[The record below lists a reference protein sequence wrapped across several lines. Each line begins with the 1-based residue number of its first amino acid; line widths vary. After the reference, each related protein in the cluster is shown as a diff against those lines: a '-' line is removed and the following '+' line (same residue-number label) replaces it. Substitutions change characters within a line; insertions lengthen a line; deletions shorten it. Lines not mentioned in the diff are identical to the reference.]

1 MYLSRYHLIFV
12 MIDPRFFFNFQMKTF
27 FYPRE
32 IFGIIKIAG
41 LFTTQFTADIDM
53 LCRFSD
59 ECISGKDIIEA
70 G

>member
-1 MYLSRYHLIFV
+1 
-12 MIDPRFFFNFQMKTF
+12 MKTF